1 MIKYYIG
8 HFLEEQFL
16 FETNKGKFP
25 EKGEFI
31 YYNGEVYTVMYTM
44 INYDHNEFYAFVRL
58 ASEEEY

>member
-1 MIKYYIG
+1 MIKYYVG
-8 HFLEEQFL
+8 HFLKDQFL
-16 FETNKGKFP
+16 FKANEDKFP

-44 INYDHNEFYAFVRL
+44 INYDHNEFYAFIRP